1 MSRILITGANG
12 FLGSFI
18 TKLMVMYHEVTIVE
32 KCAGIYNRIS
42 DVVSKL
48 NVYDF
53 DTYDLEKIF
62 AENKFDVI
70 IHTATDYG
78 RDINRN
84 QDQITTNLLFPV
96 DLVQIAI
103 KHKVRTFINTD
114 TFFNNNELNYKYL
127 GSYTLTKKH
136 LNEWLAFFS
145 AKIQV
150 VNMKLQ
156 HIYGPTDSQLKFVM
170 HMINSMTDNVSELD
184 ITKGEQKRDFIY
196 IEDVAQAF
204 KKVVDNLNSFEEGF
218 STIEVGTGNSIT
230 IKEFL
235 NLIHK
240 LTNSKTKLNYGAL
253 PYREGEI
260 MDSIAN
266 IQRLNNLGWYPE
278 VKLKEG
284 LQKII
289 NQSNK

>member
-48 NVYDF
+48 NAYDF

-84 QDQITTNLLFPV
+84 QDKITTNLLFPV